1 MLNRK
6 MHQFMKEIRKLTSG
20 CDYSPAFCDGDVG
33 VCESASLHGANSEIG
48 RRNGAF
54 EKKEFERE
62 LEPFFGR

>member
-1 MLNRK
+1 
-6 MHQFMKEIRKLTSG
+6 MKNKSYLAKVCEG

-62 LEPFFGR
+62 LEPFLEDKLNMR